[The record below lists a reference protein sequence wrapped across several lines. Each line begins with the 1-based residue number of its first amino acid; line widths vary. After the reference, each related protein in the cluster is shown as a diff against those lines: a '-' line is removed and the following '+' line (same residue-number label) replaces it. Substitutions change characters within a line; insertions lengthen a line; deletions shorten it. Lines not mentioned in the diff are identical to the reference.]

1 MKGGSGGLQKFIT
14 LEGCKDGELGH
25 CLNVGGEREWGELDD
40 QINTGYNR
48 QREVIKR
55 CIFSFTLDLSN

>member
-1 MKGGSGGLQKFIT
+1 MKGGSGDLQKFIT

-40 QINTGYNR
+40 QINTGYND
-48 QREVIKR
+48 KGK
-55 CIFSFTLDLSN
+55 